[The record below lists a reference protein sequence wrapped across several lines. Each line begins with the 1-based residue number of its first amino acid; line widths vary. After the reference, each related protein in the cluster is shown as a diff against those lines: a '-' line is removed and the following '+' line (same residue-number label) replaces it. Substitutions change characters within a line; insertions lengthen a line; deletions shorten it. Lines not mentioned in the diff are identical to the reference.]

1 MRFVYFTQSIRS
13 CWNHGNVHFLRGLA
27 RALLRSGHAITLY
40 EPEDSWSR
48 VNLLRSRGPEA
59 EEAFARIFPDLAAN
73 SRVLSEDLDAM
84 LHGAEVV
91 IVHEWNDP
99 ALVAAIGRKR
109 AAGAAFRLLFHDTH
123 HRMVSDPEAM
133 AAFDLSGY
141 DAVLAFGE
149 SLSEVYRG
157 QGWGDRVFTWH
168 QAADSSLFRPPETPR
183 RRYGAVWTGNWG
195 DGERS
200 DELIDY
206 MFDPIVK
213 LAIPLD
219 VYGVRYPD
227 EALAELA
234 KRDVRYHGWTPNTDV
249 PGIFAHRA
257 FTVHVP
263 RRAYVAQLPGIPTI
277 RVFEALAC
285 GIPLLS
291 APWLD
296 SENLFTEG
304 RDFVMARSPDEM
316 TTLMRDLTNDSAL
329 RVGLVAHGLRTI
341 LLRHTC
347 DHRAAELRGIVAK
360 LQGVSGEAAA

>member
-13 CWNHGNVHFLRGLA
+13 CWNHGNVQFLRGVA
-27 RALLRSGHAITLY
+27 RALLRSGHAIAIY
-40 EPEDSWSR
+40 EPEDGWSR
-48 VNLLRSRGPEA
+48 ANLLRSHGQAADET
-59 EEAFARIFPDLAAN
+59 FARVFPDLAAN
-73 SRVLSEDLDAM
+73 SRFLSEDLNAM
-84 LHGAEVV
+84 LDGAEVV

-109 AAGAAFRLLFHDTH
+109 AAGAGFRLLFHDTH

-168 QAADSSLFRPPETPR
+168 QAADTSLFRPPETPQ

-195 DGERS
+195 DGERN

-219 VYGVRYPD
+219 VYGVRYPG
-227 EALAELA
+227 EALVELA
-234 KRDVRYHGWTPNTDV
+234 KRDIRYHGWTPNTDV
-249 PGIFAHRA
+249 PDIFAHRA
-257 FTVHVP
+257 FTIHVP
-263 RRAYVAQLPGIPTI
+263 RRPYVTKLPGIPTI

-296 SENLFTEG
+296 SENLFTTG
-304 RDFVMARSPDEM
+304 RDFVMARSPGEM

-347 DHRAAELRGIVAK
+347 DHRADELCGIVEK
-360 LQGVSGEAAA
+360 LQGVSGEVAA